1 MHRVS
6 KPHKRKPDKSVSETK
21 LRILVVDDHP
31 VVREGLKVL
40 LNDQADMEVVGFAG
54 DGKLAVEMAR
64 QLHPNVIVMDLSL
77 PGLPGDQVTEIL
89 NRDYPDLNLKVLI
102 LTAHEEAID
111 LDHLM
116 KAGAL
121 GVVLKR
127 AAPNELMHAL
137 RTVGRGGVYLDP
149 TLMSRVVVQTQ
160 TRSGQTTATDTA
172 ELSDREAEVL
182 KLIAAGYT
190 HRSIA
195 AALHISAKTV
205 ETYRSRLMQKLNLHS
220 RAEMVR
226 YALLKGLLDLHLLL
240 LYLHLNGN
248 GT

>member
-1 MHRVS
+1 MPRAS
-6 KPHKRKPDKSVSETK
+6 KPHKRKPVESGSEDK

-31 VVREGLKVL
+31 VVREGLKLL
-40 LNDQADMEVVGFAG
+40 LNDQADMEVVGLAD

-64 QLHPNVIVMDLSL
+64 QLQPNVIVMDLSL
-77 PGLPGDQVTEIL
+77 PGLPGDQATEIL
-89 NRDYPDLNLKVLI
+89 NRDYPELNLKVLI

-127 AAPNELMHAL
+127 AAPNELVHAL

-149 TLMSRVVVQTQ
+149 TLMSRVVVQA
-160 TRSGQTTATDTA
+160 RSGQTADTA

-190 HRSIA
+190 HRNIA
-195 AALHISAKTV
+195 ARLHISAKTV

-240 LYLHLNGN
+240 LYLHLSGN
-248 GT
+248 GA

>member
-1 MHRVS
+1 MPRAS
-6 KPHKRKPDKSVSETK
+6 KPHKRKPDESGSESK

-31 VVREGLKVL
+31 VVREGLKLL
-40 LNDQADMEVVGFAG
+40 LNDQADMEVVGVAD

-64 QLHPNVIVMDLSL
+64 QLRPNVIVMDLSL
-77 PGLPGDQVTEIL
+77 PGLPGDQATEIL
-89 NRDYPDLNLKVLI
+89 NRDYPELNLKVLI
-102 LTAHEEAID
+102 LTAHEQAID

-127 AAPNELMHAL
+127 AAPNELVHAL

-149 TLMSRVVVQTQ
+149 TLMSRVVVQTRSKQ
-160 TRSGQTTATDTA
+160 TADDTA

-195 AALHISAKTV
+195 ARLHISAKTV
-205 ETYRSRLMQKLNLHS
+205 ETYRSRLMQKLNLHT

-240 LYLHLNGN
+240 LYFYLSGN
-248 GT
+248 GA

>member
-1 MHRVS
+1 
-6 KPHKRKPDKSVSETK
+6 
-21 LRILVVDDHP
+21 
-31 VVREGLKVL
+31 
-40 LNDQADMEVVGFAG
+40 
-54 DGKLAVEMAR
+54 MAR
-64 QLHPNVIVMDLSL
+64 QLQPNVVVMDLSL
-77 PGLPGDQVTEIL
+77 PGLPGDQATEIL
-89 NRDYPDLNLKVLI
+89 NRDYPELNLKVLI
-102 LTAHEEAID
+102 LTAHEQAID

-116 KAGAL
+116 KVGAL

-127 AAPNELMHAL
+127 AAPNELVHAL

-149 TLMSRVVVQTQ
+149 TLMSRVVVQTRSKQ
-160 TRSGQTTATDTA
+160 TADDTA

-195 AALHISAKTV
+195 ARLHISAKTV

-240 LYLHLNGN
+240 LYLYLSGN
-248 GT
+248 GA

>member
-1 MHRVS
+1 MPRAS
-6 KPHKRKPDKSVSETK
+6 KPHKRKPDESGSERK

-31 VVREGLKVL
+31 VVREGLKLL
-40 LNDQADMEVVGFAG
+40 LNDQADMEVVGVAD

-77 PGLPGDQVTEIL
+77 PGLPGDQATEIL
-89 NRDYPDLNLKVLI
+89 NRDYPELNLKVLI

-127 AAPNELMHAL
+127 AAPNELVHAL

-149 TLMSRVVVQTQ
+149 TLMSRVVVQTRSKQ
-160 TRSGQTTATDTA
+160 TAAVDTA
-172 ELSDREAEVL
+172 ELSAREAEVL

-195 AALHISAKTV
+195 ARLHISAKTV
-205 ETYRSRLMQKLNLHS
+205 ETYRSRLMLKLNLHS

-240 LYLHLNGN
+240 LYLHLRGN
-248 GT
+248 GA

>member
-1 MHRVS
+1 MPRAS
-6 KPHKRKPDKSVSETK
+6 KPHKRKPDESGSESK

-31 VVREGLKVL
+31 VVREGLKLL
-40 LNDQADMEVVGFAG
+40 LNDQADMEVVGVAD

-64 QLHPNVIVMDLSL
+64 QLQPNVVVMDLSL
-77 PGLPGDQVTEIL
+77 PGLPGDQATEIL
-89 NRDYPDLNLKVLI
+89 NRDYPELNLKVLI
-102 LTAHEEAID
+102 LTAHEQAID

-116 KAGAL
+116 KVGAL

-127 AAPNELMHAL
+127 AAPNELVHAL

-149 TLMSRVVVQTQ
+149 TLMSRVVVQTRSKQ
-160 TRSGQTTATDTA
+160 TADDTA

-195 AALHISAKTV
+195 ARLHISAKTV

-240 LYLHLNGN
+240 LYLCLSGN
-248 GT
+248 GA

>member
-1 MHRVS
+1 MPRS
-6 KPHKRKPDKSVSETK
+6 TRPHKPKPDKSGSESK

-31 VVREGLKVL
+31 VVREGLKLL
-40 LNDQADMEVVGFAG
+40 LNDQTDMEVVGSAD

-64 QLHPNVIVMDLSL
+64 QLQPNVIVMDLSL
-77 PGLPGDQVTEIL
+77 PGMPGDEATEIL
-89 NRDYPDLNLKVLI
+89 NRDYPELNLKVLI

-127 AAPNELMHAL
+127 AAPNELVHAL

-149 TLMSRVVVQTQ
+149 TLMSRVVVQA
-160 TRSGQTTATDTA
+160 RLGKTAAADTA

-182 KLIAAGYT
+182 KLLAAGYT
-190 HRSIA
+190 HKNIA
-195 AALHISAKTV
+195 GLLHISAKTV

-240 LYLHLNGN
+240 LYLHLTGN
-248 GT
+248 SS

>member
-1 MHRVS
+1 MPRAS
-6 KPHKRKPDKSVSETK
+6 KPHKRKPVESGSEGK

-31 VVREGLKVL
+31 VVREGLQLL
-40 LNDQADMEVVGFAG
+40 LNDQADMEVVGSAG

-64 QLHPNVIVMDLSL
+64 KLQPNVIVMDLSL
-77 PGLPGDQVTEIL
+77 PGLPGDQATEIL
-89 NRDYPDLNLKVLI
+89 NRDYPELNLKVLI

-127 AAPNELMHAL
+127 AAPNELVHAL

-149 TLMSRVVVQTQ
+149 TLMSRVVVQT
-160 TRSGQTTATDTA
+160 RSGQTAAAHTA

-190 HRSIA
+190 HRNIA
-195 AALHISAKTV
+195 AELHISAKTV

-240 LYLHLNGN
+240 LYLHLSGN

>member
-1 MHRVS
+1 MPRAS
-6 KPHKRKPDKSVSETK
+6 KPHKRKPDESGSESK

-31 VVREGLKVL
+31 VVREGLKLL
-40 LNDQADMEVVGFAG
+40 LNDQADMEVVGVAD

-64 QLHPNVIVMDLSL
+64 QLQPNVIVMDLSL
-77 PGLPGDQVTEIL
+77 PGLPGDQATEIL
-89 NRDYPDLNLKVLI
+89 NRDYPELNLKVLI
-102 LTAHEEAID
+102 LTAHEQAID

-127 AAPNELMHAL
+127 AAPNELVHAL

-149 TLMSRVVVQTQ
+149 TLMSRVVVQTRSKQ
-160 TRSGQTTATDTA
+160 TADDTA

-195 AALHISAKTV
+195 ARLHISAKTV
-205 ETYRSRLMQKLNLHS
+205 QTYRSRLMQKLSLNS

-240 LYLHLNGN
+240 LYLYLSRNGA
-248 GT
+248 

>member
-1 MHRVS
+1 MHRAS
-6 KPHKRKPDKSVSETK
+6 KPHRRKREESGSEGK

-31 VVREGLKVL
+31 VVREGLKLL
-40 LNDQADMEVVGFAG
+40 LNDQADMEVVGVAD

-64 QLHPNVIVMDLSL
+64 QLQPNVIVMDLSL
-77 PGLPGDQVTEIL
+77 PGLPGDQATEIL
-89 NRDYPDLNLKVLI
+89 NRDYPELNLKVLI
-102 LTAHEEAID
+102 LTAHEQAID

-127 AAPNELMHAL
+127 AAPNELVHAL

-149 TLMSRVVVQTQ
+149 TLMSRVVIQ
-160 TRSGQTTATDTA
+160 TRSGQTSADAA
-172 ELSDREAEVL
+172 ELSEREAEVL

-190 HRSIA
+190 HRNIA
-195 AALHISAKTV
+195 ARLNISAKTV

-240 LYLHLNGN
+240 LYLHLSGN
-248 GT
+248 GA

>member
-1 MHRVS
+1 MPRAS
-6 KPHKRKPDKSVSETK
+6 KPHKRKPDESGSKGK

-31 VVREGLKVL
+31 VVREGLKAF
-40 LNDQADMEVVGFAG
+40 LNDQADMEVVGLAD

-64 QLHPNVIVMDLSL
+64 QLQPNVIVMDLSL
-77 PGLPGDQVTEIL
+77 PGLPGDQATEIL
-89 NRDYPDLNLKVLI
+89 NRDYPELNLKVLI

-127 AAPNELMHAL
+127 AAPNELVHAL

-149 TLMSRVVVQTQ
+149 TLMSRVVVQT
-160 TRSGQTTATDTA
+160 RSGQTATTA

-195 AALHISAKTV
+195 ARLHISAKTV

-240 LYLHLNGN
+240 LYLHLSGN
-248 GT
+248 GS

>member
-1 MHRVS
+1 MPRAS
-6 KPHKRKPDKSVSETK
+6 KPHKRKPDESGSEDK

-31 VVREGLKVL
+31 VVREGLKLL
-40 LNDQADMEVVGFAG
+40 LNDQADMEVVGLAD

-64 QLHPNVIVMDLSL
+64 QLQPNVIVMDLSL
-77 PGLPGDQVTEIL
+77 PGLPGDQATEIL
-89 NRDYPDLNLKVLI
+89 NRDYPELNLKVLI

-127 AAPNELMHAL
+127 AAPNELVHAL

-149 TLMSRVVVQTQ
+149 TLMSRVVVQA
-160 TRSGQTTATDTA
+160 RSGQTADTA

-190 HRSIA
+190 HRTVA
-195 AALHISAKTV
+195 ARLHISAKTV

-226 YALLKGLLDLHLLL
+226 YALLKGSLDLHLLL
-240 LYLHLNGN
+240 LYLHLSGN
-248 GT
+248 GA

>member
-1 MHRVS
+1 MPRSSRPHRQ
-6 KPHKRKPDKSVSETK
+6 KPDKSGSESK

-31 VVREGLKVL
+31 VVREGLKLL
-40 LNDQADMEVVGFAG
+40 LNDQADMEVVGLAD

-64 QLHPNVIVMDLSL
+64 QLQPNVIVMDLSL
-77 PGLPGDQVTEIL
+77 PGMSGDQATEIL
-89 NRDYPDLNLKVLI
+89 NRDYPELNLKVLI

-127 AAPNELMHAL
+127 AAPNELVHAL

-149 TLMSRVVVQTQ
+149 TLMSRVVLQTG
-160 TRSGQTTATDTA
+160 SGKTAAADTT

-182 KLIAAGYT
+182 KLLAAGYT
-190 HRSIA
+190 HRNIA
-195 AALHISAKTV
+195 ALLHISAKTV

-240 LYLHLNGN
+240 LYLHLWGN
-248 GT
+248 GA

>member
-1 MHRVS
+1 MPRAS
-6 KPHKRKPDKSVSETK
+6 KPHKRKPDESGSESK

-31 VVREGLKVL
+31 VVREGLKLL
-40 LNDQADMEVVGFAG
+40 LNDQADMEVVGVA
-54 DGKLAVEMAR
+54 DNGKLAVEMAR
-64 QLHPNVIVMDLSL
+64 QLQPSVIVMDLSL
-77 PGLPGDQVTEIL
+77 PGLPGDQATEIL
-89 NRDYPDLNLKVLI
+89 NRDYPELNLKVLI

-127 AAPNELMHAL
+127 AAPNELVHAL

-149 TLMSRVVVQTQ
+149 TLMSRVVVQTRSKQ
-160 TRSGQTTATDTA
+160 TAAVDTA

-190 HRSIA
+190 HRNIA
-195 AALHISAKTV
+195 ARLHISAKTV

-240 LYLHLNGN
+240 LYLHLSGN
-248 GT
+248 GA

>member
-1 MHRVS
+1 MPRTS
-6 KPHKRKPDKSVSETK
+6 KPHRRKPDESGSEGK

-31 VVREGLKVL
+31 VVREGLKLL
-40 LNDQADMEVVGFAG
+40 LNDQADMEVVGVAD

-64 QLHPNVIVMDLSL
+64 QLQPSVIVMDLSL
-77 PGLPGDQVTEIL
+77 PGLPGDQATEIL
-89 NRDYPDLNLKVLI
+89 NRDYPELNLKVLI

-127 AAPNELMHAL
+127 AAPNELVHAL

-149 TLMSRVVVQTQ
+149 TLMSRVVVQTPSKQ
-160 TRSGQTTATDTA
+160 TAAVDTA

-190 HRSIA
+190 HRTIA
-195 AALHISAKTV
+195 ARLHISAKTV

-240 LYLHLNGN
+240 LYLHLSGN
-248 GT
+248 GA

>member
-1 MHRVS
+1 MPRAS
-6 KPHKRKPDKSVSETK
+6 KPHKRKPDESGSKGR

-31 VVREGLKVL
+31 VVREGMKLL
-40 LNDQADMEVVGFAG
+40 LNDQADMEVVGVG
-54 DGKLAVEMAR
+54 DDGKLAVEMAR
-64 QLHPNVIVMDLSL
+64 QLQPNVIVMDLSL
-77 PGLPGDQVTEIL
+77 PGLPGDQATEIL
-89 NRDYPDLNLKVLI
+89 NRDYPELNLKVLI
-102 LTAHEEAID
+102 LTAHEQAID

-127 AAPNELMHAL
+127 AAPNELVHAL

-149 TLMSRVVVQTQ
+149 TLMSRVVVQTRSKQ
-160 TRSGQTTATDTA
+160 TAEDTA

-195 AALHISAKTV
+195 ARLHISAKTV

-240 LYLHLNGN
+240 WYISLSGN
-248 GT
+248 GA

>member
-1 MHRVS
+1 MHRAS
-6 KPHKRKPDKSVSETK
+6 KPHKQKPDESGSEDK
-21 LRILVVDDHP
+21 LRILIVDDHP
-31 VVREGLKVL
+31 VVREGLKL
-40 LNDQADMEVVGFAG
+40 FLNDQSDMEVVGLAG

-77 PGLPGDQVTEIL
+77 PDLSGEQATEIL

-127 AAPNELMHAL
+127 AAPNELVHAL

-149 TLMSRVVVQTQ
+149 TLMSRLVVQ
-160 TRSGQTTATDTA
+160 TRSGLTASAVETA
-172 ELSDREAEVL
+172 GLSIRETEVL
-182 KLIAAGYT
+182 KLVAAGYT

-195 AALHISAKTV
+195 ARLHISAKTV
-205 ETYRSRLMQKLNLHS
+205 ETYRSRIMQKLNLHS
-220 RAEMVR
+220 RAEIVR

-240 LYLHLNGN
+240 LYFHLS
-248 GT
+248 GTSA

>member
-1 MHRVS
+1 MPRS
-6 KPHKRKPDKSVSETK
+6 TRPHKPKPDKSGSESK

-31 VVREGLKVL
+31 VVREGLKLL
-40 LNDQADMEVVGFAG
+40 LNDETDMEVVGLA
-54 DGKLAVEMAR
+54 DNGKLAVDMAR
-64 QLHPNVIVMDLSL
+64 QLQPNVIVMDLSL
-77 PGLPGDQVTEIL
+77 PGMPGDQATEIL
-89 NRDYPDLNLKVLI
+89 NRDYPELNLKVLI

-111 LDHLM
+111 LDQLM

-127 AAPNELMHAL
+127 AAPNELVHAL

-149 TLMSRVVVQTQ
+149 TLMSRVVVQA
-160 TRSGQTTATDTA
+160 RLGKTAAADTA

-182 KLIAAGYT
+182 KLLAAGYT
-190 HRSIA
+190 HRNIA
-195 AALHISAKTV
+195 ALLHISAKTV

-240 LYLHLNGN
+240 LYLHLTGN
-248 GT
+248 SS

>member
-1 MHRVS
+1 MPRATR
-6 KPHKRKPDKSVSETK
+6 PHKRTPDVSGSESK

-31 VVREGLKVL
+31 VVREGLKLL
-40 LNDQADMEVVGFAG
+40 LNDQADMEVVGVAD

-64 QLHPNVIVMDLSL
+64 QLQPNVIVMDLSL
-77 PGLPGDQVTEIL
+77 PGLPGDQATEIL
-89 NRDYPDLNLKVLI
+89 NRDYPELNLKVLI
-102 LTAHEEAID
+102 LTAHEQSID

-127 AAPNELMHAL
+127 AAPNELVHAL

-149 TLMSRVVVQTQ
+149 TLMSRVVVQTRSKQ
-160 TRSGQTTATDTA
+160 TAEDTA

-195 AALHISAKTV
+195 ARLHISAKTV

-240 LYLHLNGN
+240 LYLYLSGN
-248 GT
+248 GA

>member
-1 MHRVS
+1 MPRTS
-6 KPHKRKPDKSVSETK
+6 KPHKRKPDESGSEDK

-31 VVREGLKVL
+31 VVREGLMLL
-40 LNDQADMEVVGFAG
+40 LNDQADMEVVGYAG
-54 DGKLAVEMAR
+54 DGKLAVEMAC
-64 QLHPNVIVMDLSL
+64 QLQPNVIVMDLSL
-77 PGLPGDQVTEIL
+77 PGLPGDQATEIL

-127 AAPNELMHAL
+127 AAPNELVHAL

-149 TLMSRVVVQTQ
+149 TLMSRLVVQ
-160 TRSGQTTATDTA
+160 TRSGQTAAPADTA

-190 HRSIA
+190 HRNIA
-195 AALHISAKTV
+195 AELHISAKTV

-240 LYLHLNGN
+240 LYLHLSSNGA
-248 GT
+248 